1 MIDTSN
7 SSSSLIN
14 AFWSF
19 DGNLNDRNLNYN
31 SISINSV
38 SYSSPG
44 ITGYGSALCFNASLD
59 QYVLINSTININLSF
74 KSFTFEL
81 WIYPFSLPTN
91 DRGMIGQCQSFITN
105 ECLHLT
111 LRSGTVRMSFYGN
124 PCDGTTNLTIN
135 TWYHLTFIYDNSTS
149 TQMTYINGISECN
162 HTSSSPLQIT
172 NLTYIPITVGYTT
185 PLAPYYFDGLI
196 DQLSLVGWVKNT
208 SEILDDATLVAWY
221 SFDNNSSNDS
231 GPNGINGTCN
241 GTIFDNNTILFNK
254 TESVFQSTGFVLLGI
269 NNHSY
274 SFSIWINPFQ
284 TNQTTILHGYQN
296 TSANDKWCLS
306 FLGFNSH
313 GQIQAQSR
321 SNGGFISVIGSTI
334 STYVWTHI
342 AQTYSSINGVSLYIN
357 GSLFNKSSSGVY
369 HSSQSPLTL
378 RLGNILDDINGTCF
392 NASIQGAQY
401 TGWMDEFRVYSRELT
416 SNDVKTL
423 SIR

>member
-1 MIDTSN
+1 MI
-7 SSSSLIN
+7 
-14 AFWSF
+14 
-19 DGNLNDRNLNYN
+19 
-31 SISINSV
+31 
-38 SYSSPG
+38 
-44 ITGYGSALCFNASLD
+44 
-59 QYVLINSTININLSF
+59 
-74 KSFTFEL
+74 
-81 WIYPFSLPTN
+81 
-91 DRGMIGQCQSFITN
+91 
-105 ECLHLT
+105 
-111 LRSGTVRMSFYGN
+111 
-124 PCDGTTNLTIN
+124 
-135 TWYHLTFIYDNSTS
+135 
-149 TQMTYINGISECN
+149 YINGISECN

-172 NLTYIPITVGYTT
+172 NLTYSPITIGYTA

-196 DQLSLVGWVKNT
+196 DQLSLVGWVKNA

-221 SFDNNSSNDS
+221 SFDNNSPNDS

-254 TESVFQSTGFVLLGI
+254 TKSFFQSTGFVLLGI

-284 TNQTTILHGYQN
+284 TNQTTILQGYQN

-321 SNGGFISVIGSTI
+321 SNTGFINVIGSMI

-342 AQTYSSINGVSLYIN
+342 VQTYSSINGVSLYIN
-357 GSLFNKSSSGVY
+357 GSLFNKSSSNVY

-416 SNDVKTL
+416 ANDVKTL
-423 SIR
+423 SSIR